1 MTTTNAGIEYTLPQA
16 YLLQE
21 SGLGTSE
28 YAGRTAYS
36 SFDKSENKAIQ
47 ELNFHVDCESSQEV
61 EIPMCISALN
71 SIESSE
77 LLNSLAWVHH
87 HHSVLEHCSLTY
99 LLKGV
104 SRGVLQELARHRIA
118 SYTVRSTRY
127 TMQGILNAFIA
138 SYNHPRERYVFKDLV
153 PNFSIFNKE
162 SEWFQYECEYI
173 FSKLKRQLQIL
184 GNTEF
189 LQIALSK
196 DAREQMYTNGS
207 APEDVFSALQA
218 AKQKRNVGDTFKH
231 IVTDNW
237 YTDVVMTMNLRSLKN
252 FFELRDSGA
261 AYFLIREL
269 AKQMKLATPEKYL
282 KLICK
287 DMKELM

>member
-1 MTTTNAGIEYTLPQA
+1 MTTTNAGIEYTLPTA
-16 YLLQE
+16 HLLQH

-28 YAGRTAYS
+28 YAGRTAYD
-36 SFDKSENKAIQ
+36 SFDKSENTNVKHINA
-47 ELNFHVDCESSQEV
+47 LLHHS
-61 EIPMCISALN
+61 IPIVSANINDLN
-71 SIESSE
+71 SIEHSD
-77 LLNSLAWVHH
+77 LLDQLAWVHH
-87 HHSVLEHCSLTY
+87 HHSVLEHCNLTY
-99 LLKGV
+99 LIKGV
-104 SRGVLQELARHRIA
+104 SRGVLQELVRHRIA

-138 SYNHPRERYVFKDLV
+138 SYNHPRERYVFKALV

-162 SEWFQYECEYI
+162 SEWFTYECEYI

-184 GNTEF
+184 GYAEF

-196 DAREQMYTNGS
+196 NAREQLEISNT
-207 APEDVFSALQA
+207 APEDVFSLLQA
-218 AKQKRNVGDTFKH
+218 AKQKRNVGDAFKH

-269 AKQMKLATPEKYL
+269 AKQMKLATPSKYL

-287 DMKELM
+287 DMRDKS